1 MVGTVFC
8 YFIAISFGIA
18 IPIIIYQIPLRE
30 QKARVIELEQ
40 KLQRLENK
48 YKAEQELKLAT
59 LEKKLVMGRIRY
71 ERTMRSLNSI
81 KDKQIK
87 LIQKLENYK
96 NKLEQDVELNYQH

>member
-30 QKARVIELEQ
+30 QKARVIE
-40 KLQRLENK
+40 

-59 LEKKLVMGRIRY
+59 IEKNLLRKEYV
-71 ERTMRSLNSI
+71 TS
-81 KDKQIK
+81 
-87 LIQKLENYK
+87 
-96 NKLEQDVELNYQH
+96 EQCVP

>member
-18 IPIIIYQIPLRE
+18 IPIIMVKISQLKE
-30 QKARVIELEQ
+30 EDKVIELEQ

-59 LEKKLVMGRIRY
+59 LEKNLLRKEYV
-71 ERTMRSLNSI
+71 TS
-81 KDKQIK
+81 
-87 LIQKLENYK
+87 
-96 NKLEQDVELNYQH
+96 EQCVP

>member
-18 IPIIIYQIPLRE
+18 IPIIIIKIQQLE
-30 QKARVIELEQ
+30 QKAEVIELEQ

-59 LEKKLVMGRIRY
+59 LDYG
-71 ERTMRSLNSI
+71 
-81 KDKQIK
+81 
-87 LIQKLENYK
+87 K
-96 NKLEQDVELNYQH
+96 NTLRANNAFPEFH

>member
-18 IPIIIYQIPLRE
+18 IPIILVKISLLE
-30 QKARVIELEQ
+30 DEAKVIELEQ
-40 KLQRLENK
+40 KLQR
-48 YKAEQELKLAT
+48 

-87 LIQKLENYK
+87 LIQKSENYK

>member
-18 IPIIIYQIPLRE
+18 IPIIIVQIPLLE
-30 QKARVIELEQ
+30 QKAEVIELEQ

-59 LEKKLVMGRIRY
+59 LEKKTCYG
-71 ERTMRSLNSI
+71 
-81 KDKQIK
+81 
-87 LIQKLENYK
+87 K
-96 NKLEQDVELNYQH
+96 NTLRANNAFPEFY

>member
-18 IPIIIYQIPLRE
+18 IPIIIVQIPLRE
-30 QKARVIELEQ
+30 QKAEVIELEQ

-59 LEKKLVMGRIRY
+59 LEKNLLWEEYV
-71 ERTMRSLNSI
+71 TS
-81 KDKQIK
+81 
-87 LIQKLENYK
+87 
-96 NKLEQDVELNYQH
+96 EQCVP

>member
-18 IPIIIYQIPLRE
+18 IPIIMVKISQLE
-30 QKARVIELEQ
+30 EETKVIELEQ

-59 LEKKLVMGRIRY
+59 LEKKTCYG
-71 ERTMRSLNSI
+71 
-81 KDKQIK
+81 
-87 LIQKLENYK
+87 K
-96 NKLEQDVELNYQH
+96 NTLRANNAFPEFH

>member
-59 LEKKLVMGRIRY
+59 LEKKTCYG
-71 ERTMRSLNSI
+71 
-81 KDKQIK
+81 
-87 LIQKLENYK
+87 K
-96 NKLEQDVELNYQH
+96 NTLRANNAFPEFY

>member
-1 MVGTVFC
+1 MEGTVFC

-18 IPIIIYQIPLRE
+18 IPIIIVKISQLKE
-30 QKARVIELEQ
+30 DKVIELEQ

-59 LEKKLVMGRIRY
+59 LEKKLVTERIRY

>member
-18 IPIIIYQIPLRE
+18 IPIIIVQIPLRE
-30 QKARVIELEQ
+30 QKAEVIELEQ

-81 KDKQIK
+81 KDKQ
-87 LIQKLENYK
+87 LTSSPP
-96 NKLEQDVELNYQH
+96 